1 MSESISTTLTTSSFL
16 NDFFNMSNEN
26 MYMCSMFQL
35 KLILF
40 IIFITIITCSIVGII
55 YTPKHYKNR
64 CIEDFSN
71 DQFYAYDSAPYS
83 MFKNTELTAPIG
95 EDGSPENLLFGSV
108 NKIINTIDSKLHL
121 EINIYANMYI
131 INGNIFGK
139 TIEDKNEVLKQTY
152 KVFLKKGNKVK
163 YLDKLEL
170 DGDKLYKLK
179 FQTNNQDLIK
189 EIIGYDE
196 IYITQ
201 NIDSSDKI
209 LLKGKF

>member
-1 MSESISTTLTTSSFL
+1 MSESMSTTLTTSSFL

-26 MYMCSMFQL
+26 MYMCSMFQF

-40 IIFITIITCSIVGII
+40 IIFIIIITCSIVGII
-55 YTPKHYKNR
+55 YTPKNYKNR

-71 DQFYAYDSAPYS
+71 DQLYAYDSAPYS

-108 NKIINTIDSKLHL
+108 NRIINTIDSTLHL

-139 TIEDKNEVLKQTY
+139 TIEDKNELLKQTY

-189 EIIGYDE
+189 EIIEYDE
-196 IYITQ
+196 MYITQ
-201 NIDSSDKI
+201 NIDNSDKI

>member
-1 MSESISTTLTTSSFL
+1 MSESMSTTLTTSSFL

-26 MYMCSMFQL
+26 MYMCSMFQF

-40 IIFITIITCSIVGII
+40 IIFIIIITCSIVGII
-55 YTPKHYKNR
+55 YTPKNYKNR

-95 EDGSPENLLFGSV
+95 EDGSPDNLLFGSV
-108 NKIINTIDSKLHL
+108 NRIINTIDSKLHL

-139 TIEDKNEVLKQTY
+139 TIEDKNELLKQTY
-152 KVFLKKGNKVK
+152 KVFLKKGDKVK

-189 EIIGYDE
+189 EILVYDE
-196 IYITQ
+196 MYITQ
-201 NIDSSDKI
+201 NIDNSDKI

>member
-1 MSESISTTLTTSSFL
+1 MSESMSTTLTTSSFL
-16 NDFFNMSNEN
+16 NDFFNLSNEN

-40 IIFITIITCSIVGII
+40 IILITIITCSIVGII
-55 YTPKHYKNR
+55 YTPKNYKNR

-95 EDGSPENLLFGSV
+95 EDGAPENLLFGSV
-108 NKIINTIDSKLHL
+108 NRIINTIDSKLHL

-139 TIEDKNEVLKQTY
+139 TIEDKNELLKQTY
-152 KVFLKKGNKVK
+152 KVFLKKGNRVK

>member
-1 MSESISTTLTTSSFL
+1 MSESMSTTLTTSSFL
-16 NDFFNMSNEN
+16 NDFFNLSNEN

-40 IIFITIITCSIVGII
+40 IIFLTIITCSIVGII
-55 YTPKHYKNR
+55 YTPKNYKNR

-83 MFKNTELTAPIG
+83 MFKNTELTAPIS

-108 NKIINTIDSKLHL
+108 NRIINTIDSKLHL

-139 TIEDKNEVLKQTY
+139 TIEDKNELLKQTY

-179 FQTNNQDLIK
+179 FQTNNQDLIN
-189 EIIGYDE
+189 EILVYDE
-196 IYITQ
+196 IYITH

>member
-1 MSESISTTLTTSSFL
+1 M
-16 NDFFNMSNEN
+16 N
-26 MYMCSMFQL
+26 
-35 KLILF
+35 
-40 IIFITIITCSIVGII
+40 
-55 YTPKHYKNR
+55 
-64 CIEDFSN
+64 
-71 DQFYAYDSAPYS
+71 
-83 MFKNTELTAPIG
+83 
-95 EDGSPENLLFGSV
+95 
-108 NKIINTIDSKLHL
+108 
-121 EINIYANMYI
+121 
-131 INGNIFGK
+131 
-139 TIEDKNEVLKQTY
+139 KNELLKQTY